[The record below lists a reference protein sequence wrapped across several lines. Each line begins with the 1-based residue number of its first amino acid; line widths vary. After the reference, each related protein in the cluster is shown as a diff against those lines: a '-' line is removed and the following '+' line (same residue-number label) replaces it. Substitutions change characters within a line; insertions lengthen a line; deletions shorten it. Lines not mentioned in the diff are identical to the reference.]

1 MQKRFTLI
9 GGILLV
15 VLGFFAYNALF
26 VVHQTQQALVLQFGA
41 IKRVVQEPGLNVK
54 LPFIQN
60 VLFFD
65 RRVLNLDPP
74 PLTVVLSDQR
84 RLIVDVFVR
93 YRITDPVRFY
103 ETVNNET
110 QLRDRFAPIVN
121 NQVRSVLGEV
131 TLTSVLSEERDEIMQ
146 QIRRSVNAAVR
157 QATVETGIDTTAV
170 DTTAVDTTAE
180 TEGEVQLTD
189 TSQPAERRRRGLG
202 IDVVDVRIGRAD
214 LSPDVSRSVYERMRA
229 ERERDAAEFRAQGQ
243 EQFQRI
249 TASADREAT
258 VIRAEA
264 QRDAD
269 ILRGEG
275 EGERTRLLN
284 EAFGQDAEFFDFYR
298 SMQAYSEAIRGENS
312 MLVLPPDNDFFRFF
326 NELPAG
332 VMNAERNPEQ
342 RAQSRPLVP
351 ETSGSLATEP
361 PAQ

>member
-15 VLGFFAYNALF
+15 VLGFLAYNALF

-157 QATVETGIDTTAV
+157 QATVEAGIDTTAV
-170 DTTAVDTTAE
+170 DTTAVDEAAE
-180 TEGEVQLTD
+180 DESQVQLTD

-214 LSPDVSRSVYERMRA
+214 LSSDVSRSVYERMRA

-342 RAQSRPLVP
+342 RAQSRPVAP
-351 ETSGSLATEP
+351 EATGALTTEP
-361 PAQ
+361 PVQ

>member
-1 MQKRFTLI
+1 M
-9 GGILLV
+9 
-15 VLGFFAYNALF
+15 
-26 VVHQTQQALVLQFGA
+26 QFGA

-54 LPFIQN
+54 VPFIQN

-103 ETVNNET
+103 ETVNNEN

-131 TLTSVLSEERDEIMQ
+131 TLTSVLSEERLEIMQ

-157 QATVETGIDTTAV
+157 QATVDAGLDTTATG
-170 DTTAVDTTAE
+170 TTVEVEGE
-180 TEGEVQLTD
+180 TEAEDVQLTD
-189 TSQPAERRRRGLG
+189 TSQPADRRRRGLG

-214 LSPDVSRSVYERMRA
+214 LSSDVSRSVYERMRA
-229 ERERDAAEFRAQGQ
+229 ERERDAAEFRAQGN

-284 EAFGQDAEFFDFYR
+284 EAFGQDPEFFDFYR
-298 SMQAYSEAIRGENS
+298 SMQAYTEAIRGENS
-312 MLVLPPDNDFFRFF
+312 MLVMPPDNDFFRFF
-326 NELPAG
+326 NELPEG

-342 RAQSRPLVP
+342 RAQSLPARPGSVP
-351 ETSGSLATEP
+351 APAVEP
-361 PAQ
+361 SAQ

>member
-1 MQKRFTLI
+1 MQKRFALF

-15 VLGFFAYNALF
+15 VLGFLAYNALF

-157 QATVETGIDTTAV
+157 QATVEAGIDTTVVGA
-170 DTTAVDTTAE
+170 TAE
-180 TEGEVQLTD
+180 TEGEPAEEEVQLTD

-214 LSPDVSRSVYERMRA
+214 LSSDVSRSVYERMRA

-264 QRDAD
+264 QRDSD

-284 EAFGQDAEFFDFYR
+284 DAFGQDAEFFDFYR
-298 SMQAYSEAIRGENS
+298 SMQAYTDAIRGENS
-312 MLVLPPDNDFFRFF
+312 MIVMPPDNDFFRFF
-326 NELPAG
+326 NQLPAG

-342 RAQSRPLVP
+342 RAQSRPVSP
-351 ETSGSLATEP
+351 GGTGSLAAEP

>member
-1 MQKRFTLI
+1 MQKRFALI

-15 VLGFFAYNALF
+15 VLGFLAYNALF

-103 ETVNNET
+103 ETVNNEN

-131 TLTSVLSEERDEIMQ
+131 TLTSVLSEERLEIMQ

-157 QATVETGIDTTAV
+157 QATVDAGLDTTAAG
-170 DTTAVDTTAE
+170 TTVEVEGE
-180 TEGEVQLTD
+180 TEAEDVQLTD
-189 TSQPAERRRRGLG
+189 TSQPADRRRRGLG

-214 LSPDVSRSVYERMRA
+214 LSSDVSRSVYERMRA
-229 ERERDAAEFRAQGQ
+229 ERERDAAEFRAQGN

-284 EAFGQDAEFFDFYR
+284 DAFGQDPEFFDFYR
-298 SMQAYSEAIRGENS
+298 SMQAYTEAIRGENS
-312 MLVLPPDNDFFRFF
+312 MLVMPPDNDFFRFF

-342 RAQSRPLVP
+342 RAQSLPARPGSVP
-351 ETSGSLATEP
+351 APAVEP
-361 PAQ
+361 SAQ